1 MIGNA
6 FIIIVKQ
13 YFLWQLL
20 KPIGIFTG
28 VMAICRDNAD
38 LGKPPKTLFPCVCEL
53 LPEIAFFS
61 KNYILPLRPST
72 ITPPPPHFT
81 PLLFWEQL

>member
-6 FIIIVKQ
+6 FIIIAKQ

-38 LGKPPKTLFPCVCEL
+38 LGNLQRLFSLCP
-53 LPEIAFFS
+53 
-61 KNYILPLRPST
+61 
-72 ITPPPPHFT
+72 
-81 PLLFWEQL
+81 